1 MSKAIKFNDIHHL
14 VPGAVIFHIIGSGSR
29 NIKTINDITEVKITR
44 SPYNQPFAGSTA
56 EVLWMDGI
64 TTYTTLSGGKITG
77 LNRARSRS
85 LRDGGISRDGR
96 VYNLNRYFW
105 TKEDAEEFIQELN
118 SGVFSDP
125 IDQQEY
131 DHELNYRD
139 EWSW

>member
-1 MSKAIKFNDIHHL
+1 MSKAIKFDQSHKL
-14 VPGAVIFHIIGSGSR
+14 VPGAVVFHIIGAGQE
-29 NIKTINDITEVKITR
+29 IKTVDDITEFKVTR
-44 SPYNQPFAGSTA
+44 SPYNQPFAGSNA

-64 TTYTTLSGGKITG
+64 TTYTNHAGQQVKSRD
-77 LNRARSRS
+77 RARS
-85 LRDGGISRDGR
+85 LRDGGLPRDGR
-96 VYNLNRYFW
+96 VHNLNRYFW

-131 DHELNYRD
+131 DHEFKNRD